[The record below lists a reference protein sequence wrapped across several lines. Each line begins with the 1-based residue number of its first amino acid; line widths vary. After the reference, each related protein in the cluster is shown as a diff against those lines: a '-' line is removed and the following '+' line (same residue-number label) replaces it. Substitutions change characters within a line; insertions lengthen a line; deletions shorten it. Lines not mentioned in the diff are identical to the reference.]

1 MCTEFFLV
9 IIYFFIILTINY
21 FFFKLLRTYWL
32 NILELNKFKNMFT
45 IFKSSELLIV
55 SNLYLLKK
63 VNSKNISLLRY
74 LNNLMETNSSNDIL
88 WIGNLYKFLNRKFSF
103 ESNKS
108 DSNLFYFR
116 LLEKQYLN
124 YLKN

>member
-9 IIYFFIILTINY
+9 ILYLFIILTINY

-63 VNSKNISLLRY
+63 VNSKNTSLLKY

-103 ESNKS
+103 DSNKS

-124 YLKN
+124 SLKN